1 METSDKLL
9 GILSPVVRGMVGVKG
24 IVGVTDNNG
33 KLSQE
38 RGEREIIKINTYF
51 N

>member
-1 METSDKLL
+1 METIDKLL

-24 IVGVTDNNG
+24 IVGVTDNNEHWPR
-33 KLSQE
+33 K
-38 RGEREIIKINTYF
+38 GEREIIKINTYF